1 MSHQRLTVI
10 LSICFAVTASIAV
23 ADDIPGI
30 KDGNRLTQEV
40 AGKVKD
46 ISTPDLQRA
55 IEKIPDLVLI
65 DIRMPSEIESMGGA
79 IKAPQNVNIP
89 RGWLEFR
96 ATNYARSKDTPI
108 VVYCGGNIRSIL
120 AAHTLQQMGYTNV
133 KNYADGF
140 IGWNQKRLPVK
151 QPDK

>member
-1 MSHQRLTVI
+1 MSHQRLAVF
-10 LSICFAVTASIAV
+10 LSICFAVTASIVV
-23 ADDIPGI
+23 ADDVPGI
-30 KDGNRLTQEV
+30 KDGDRMTRDV

-46 ISTPDLQRA
+46 ISTPDLQRT

-96 ATNYARSKDTPI
+96 VTNYARSKDTPI
-108 VVYCGGNIRSIL
+108 VVYCGGNIRSVL
-120 AAHTLQQMGYTNV
+120 AAHTLKQMGYTNV

-140 IGWNQKRLPVK
+140 IGWKQKGLPVK
-151 QPDK
+151 RGDK